1 MASDRKFFLPKASK
15 RLLSEDISENCGL
28 YRRKCL
34 FAVRYL
40 HYFRFLYNGII
51 GGGCELDRTDHQI
64 LKCLK
69 ENARENATNIGAK
82 INLSTSAVIERIR
95 KFEASGLIKQYTIV
109 LDQNKVGGELMAFIS
124 VRLEHPK
131 YYENFVELINAH
143 SSIAECYYIAGD
155 FDFMVKIITKNG
167 QSLEDILNYIK
178 SIEGVSLTRT
188 SVVLS
193 TNKNEVC
200 MLPDFEK

>member
-1 MASDRKFFLPKASK
+1 MDKIDYEI
-15 RLLSEDISENCGL
+15 LS
-28 YRRKCL
+28 
-34 FAVRYL
+34 
-40 HYFRFLYNGII
+40 
-51 GGGCELDRTDHQI
+51 
-64 LKCLK
+64 CLK

-82 INLSTSAVIERIR
+82 INLSTSAVIERIK
-95 KFEASGLIKQYTIV
+95 KFETSGLIKQYTIV
-109 LDQNKVGGELMAFIS
+109 LDQQTLGGELMAFIS

-131 YYENFVELINAH
+131 YYENFVELINSHNA
-143 SSIAECYYIAGD
+143 IAECYYIAGD
-155 FDFMVKIITKNG
+155 FDFIIKIITKNA

-200 MLPDFEK
+200 MLPEIGK